1 MGRDREELRDD
12 VRVEFIAFNECAR
25 LIHCLQMH
33 KRLFGVEAKKV
44 GGGESRPGR
53 S

>member
-25 LIHCLQMH
+25 LIHYLQMH